1 MAKPS
6 KSAAKP
12 AAKTGSLCFT
22 DASGGAFAALAA
34 AIARSSGRDALAAT
48 SSAAARVPAEV
59 GTVLGEI
66 ALSMPEV
73 VLAGKI
79 PAGAERIDVSGWGH
93 ALYTGEPRE
102 PGGEGDLEK
111 LALAR
116 IARDRIERRVE
127 ALFAS
132 RG

>member
-1 MAKPS
+1 MAKSS

-12 AAKTGSLCFT
+12 AAKPGSLCFT
-22 DASGGAFAALAA
+22 DADGGAFAALAA

-93 ALYTGEPRE
+93 ALYAGAP
-102 PGGEGDLEK
+102 GEGDLEK

-116 IARDRIERRVE
+116 IARDRIEQRVE
-127 ALFAS
+127 ELFAS